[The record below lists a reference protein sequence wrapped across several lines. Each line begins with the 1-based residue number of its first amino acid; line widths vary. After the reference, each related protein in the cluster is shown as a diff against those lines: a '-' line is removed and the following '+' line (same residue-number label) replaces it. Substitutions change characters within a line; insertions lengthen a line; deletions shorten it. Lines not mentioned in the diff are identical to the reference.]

1 MASESPE
8 RRAWLPAYVISI
20 QVVTTILLLIRI
32 GGRLAGKLAS
42 RLGID
47 DVLIVI
53 AWILGTTLAALAI
66 LGAM

>member
-1 MASESPE
+1 MASESIE

-20 QVVTTILLLIRI
+20 QVVTTILLWIRI
-32 GGRLAGKLAS
+32 GGRLTGKS
-42 RLGID
+42 TSGLGID